1 MLVVFIGLFLYDG
14 DEVRKMSFGLKL
26 QNLRK
31 EKGLSQEALAQ
42 RLQVSRQAVS
52 KWETGEGYP
61 EMDKMIMISDMFQVS
76 LDYLLKGQDQ
86 EYQEDTQHKYFM
98 NTQMIHDYIMY
109 KKNYALRIGMSVA
122 IIILSVTFP
131 IILSYSQN
139 ENIGAVLML
148 LAIALCVAL
157 LITTGI
163 SHENYSQLEKKEIKM
178 SFQDLQDLQNEYIHF
193 KKTFG
198 MSIAFG
204 VCLIIVS
211 VAGVIVFEELLHW
224 ENIGTIILLVCV
236 AIAVFIFIYQ
246 GIKSGMYEFLIQNQE
261 FVMQKKKEEEKS
273 SLYAFTMP
281 LAAMI
286 YLIIGF
292 TKEWWHPGWIV
303 FPMTAIITYGIETFM
318 HKDQDE

>member
-1 MLVVFIGLFLYDG
+1 MLVVFIGIFLYDE
-14 DEVRKMSFGLKL
+14 DEVRKMNFGSKL

-42 RLQVSRQAVS
+42 RLHVSRQAVS

-76 LDYLLKGQDQ
+76 LDYLLKEQDQ
-86 EYQEDTQHKYFM
+86 EYQEATQYKYFM

-109 KKNYALRIGMSVA
+109 KKNFALRIGASVA
-122 IIILSVTFP
+122 AIVLSVNLP
-131 IILSYSQN
+131 IVFNYRQN
-139 ENIGAVLML
+139 ESLGEALML
-148 LAIALCVAL
+148 IVIALSVAL
-157 LITTGI
+157 LIATGM
-163 SHENYSQLEKKEIKM
+163 SHENYSQLEKKEINM
-178 SFQDLQDLQNEYIHF
+178 SSQDLQDLQNEYIHF
-193 KKTFG
+193 KGTFG

-204 VCLIIVS
+204 VCLIIMS
-211 VAGVIVFEELLHW
+211 VAGVVIFEEFLHL
-224 ENIGTIILLVCV
+224 EDLGVIVLLVCV

-286 YLIIGF
+286 YLVIGF
-292 TKEWWHPGWIV
+292 TKELWHPGWII
-303 FPMTAIITYGIETFM
+303 FPMTAIMTYGIETLIY
-318 HKDQDE
+318 KDQDK